1 MGWRNSHLYEFSI
14 DTLRFM
20 DTRLVDEDFEDV
32 TDVKS
37 VMVEDVFPRVGA
49 KAHYLYDFGDGWMHQ
64 LELMDINH
72 LPQNELL
79 PTFISAQ
86 SSCPPE
92 DCGGI
97 HRYLEMIEIVKDPIH
112 VEYES
117 MIEFLGPKFNPAN
130 LNPIAIFKALGNL
143 RSIIKE
149 YEQRIR

>member
-1 MGWRNSHLYEFSI
+1 MGWKNTHLYEFTI

-20 DTRLVDEDFEDV
+20 DTRLVDEDFENV

-37 VMVEDVFPRVGA
+37 VMVEDVFPRMGA

-86 SSCPPE
+86 TACPPE

-97 HRYLEMIEIVKDPIH
+97 YRYREMIEIAKDPTHEKYASIR
-112 VEYES
+112 EY
-117 MIEFLGPKFNPAN
+117 LGPKFKPAN
-130 LNPIAIFKALGNL
+130 LNRIAIFKALGNL
-143 RSIIKE
+143 RQILKE
-149 YEQRIR
+149 YEQRFR